1 MDKPHLS
8 DTILFNDLLESFNLA
23 NKVAFSTHLS
33 QHTIDLMLFET
44 QSTIVSGIR
53 QGHLFSDH
61 YFIHAD
67 LCIKTTKPNAKFVS
81 YRKLNIYSNDLAEDL
96 RTMSLQG
103 ETIEDLVTSY
113 NSKLSQILDKHA
125 PLKSHRLHPCHSQP
139 WFTDRIKE
147 EIRVRHM
154 KECMWKNNPTEY
166 NLNAFYQQRRHVAN
180 IIKQAQRSF
189 YIEKLL
195 ENRTNF
201 KEIFTITNKLLGRN
215 DSSPLPP
222 SEIPARLAQ
231 EFSDYF
237 QDKINS
243 IMLQLKPTTDCPIDN
258 RYIEDGFL
266 TQYCMDEFNE
276 VREEE
281 VLKLLTTAPV
291 KSCELDP
298 FPSKLLVR
306 HCLEVVPIITQ
317 IANASLTHGQF
328 TSELKTAL
336 VHPLLKKPG
345 IDCIFRNYRPI
356 SNLPFLSKLIERIV
370 CNQITQYTGTIGMA
384 EIFQSA
390 YRSFHSTETA
400 LIKVKDDILRAIDNQ
415 RIICLILLD
424 LSAVFDIV
432 HHLLLLNRL
441 KHHFGIQGT
450 VLRWFRSY
458 MTDCSQK
465 IALDDTTNNKAA
477 VSDQAIPQQGVPQGS
492 VLGPILFTL
501 IQAHSVISAG
511 NMMCHSRDM
520 QMTTNLP

>member
-1 MDKPHLS
+1 MNVHVKFRKKTLNLYIIYRYPDTSVLQFTETLSNILERNILFDHGELILTGDFNIHMDKPHLS
-8 DTILFNDLLESFNLA
+8 ETVLFNDLLESFNLA

-53 QGHLFSDH
+53 QGHLFSNH

-67 LCIKTTKPNAKFVS
+67 LCIKTPKPNAKFVS
-81 YRKLNIYSNDLAEDL
+81 YRKLKNICDNDLAEDL
-96 RTMSLQG
+96 RTISLQG
-103 ETIEDLVTSY
+103 ETVEDLVTSY
-113 NSKLSQILDKHA
+113 NSKLSEILDKHA
-125 PLKSHRLHPCHSQP
+125 PLKSHRLHPYHSQP

-147 EIRVRHM
+147 EIRVRCT

-222 SEIPARLAQ
+222 SEDPARLAQ
-231 EFSDYF
+231 EFSEYF

-266 TQYCMDEFNE
+266 TQYCLDEFSE

-281 VLKLLTTAPV
+281 VLKLLTTAPA

-306 HCLEVVPIITQ
+306 HHLEVIPIIT
-317 IANASLTHGQF
+317 
-328 TSELKTAL
+328 
-336 VHPLLKKPG
+336 
-345 IDCIFRNYRPI
+345 
-356 SNLPFLSKLIERIV
+356 
-370 CNQITQYTGTIGMA
+370 
-384 EIFQSA
+384 
-390 YRSFHSTETA
+390 
-400 LIKVKDDILRAIDNQ
+400 
-415 RIICLILLD
+415 
-424 LSAVFDIV
+424 
-432 HHLLLLNRL
+432 
-441 KHHFGIQGT
+441 
-450 VLRWFRSY
+450 
-458 MTDCSQK
+458 
-465 IALDDTTNNKAA
+465 
-477 VSDQAIPQQGVPQGS
+477 
-492 VLGPILFTL
+492 
-501 IQAHSVISAG
+501 
-511 NMMCHSRDM
+511 
-520 QMTTNLP
+520 